1 MRPAKIFFFV
11 LIAFAIVDTG
21 LYFHAARRGST
32 LRSDYAIQS
41 IAVSGLGLTDLAVAT
56 EARYTR
62 HPAVSDTMAPFM
74 DHPGGLEHFPTGS
87 FWAVPPTQEI
97 VKSSRP

>member
-1 MRPAKIFFFV
+1 MRPSKILFIVFTV
-11 LIAFAIVDTG
+11 LAIVDTG
-21 LYFHAARRGST
+21 LYFHAVRIGST

-74 DHPGGLEHFPTGS
+74 DHPGAIEHFPTGS
-87 FWAVPPTQEI
+87 FWAAPPTQEI